1 MFEARFENDNGST
14 FVFGIK
20 GSNFFAMNIGE
31 AVTATIGTSQ
41 GFSQIGRTIE
51 NISVGNRPIDVSGKL
66 FGNIVERKNA
76 LRSACAPLSTGTL
89 FLNNTHYIR
98 VAVKAPPSFSA
109 VKNNGLFKM
118 QFLAPFP
125 YFSEISESRYL
136 IGGITPLFRLPVNYS
151 KPHRFG
157 IKSANR
163 YTNVVNS
170 GDVRIPYNLVI
181 RCDGTS
187 SNPVVTNLKTFEFL
201 KFNTTLTAGDYITV
215 YRDNGNVLRAELT
228 QGGTVTDVIGLL
240 DDDSTL
246 FELNVGDNLISATDE
261 QNGASLS
268 VSVSFN
274 PAKAV
279 LYET

>member
-1 MFEARFENDNGST
+1 MYEAKFVNDNGST

-20 GSNFFAMNIGE
+20 GSNFFAINIGE

-41 GFSQIGRTIE
+41 GFAQIGQTIE
-51 NISVGNRPIDVSGKL
+51 NISVGSRPIDVSGKL
-66 FGNIVERKNA
+66 FGNIVDRKNA

-125 YFSEISESRYL
+125 YFSEIAESRHL
-136 IGGITPLFRLPVNYS
+136 IGGITPLFRLPVNYR
-151 KPHRFG
+151 KLHKFG
-157 IKSANR
+157 TKSANR
-163 YTNVVNS
+163 YTNIVNT
-170 GDVRIPYNLVI
+170 GDVRVPFNLVI

-201 KFNTTLTAGDYITV
+201 KFNTTLSSGEYITV
-215 YRDNGNVLRAELT
+215 YRDNGNVLRAELS
-228 QGGTVTDVIGLL
+228 QGSVVTDVIGLL

-246 FELNVGDNLISATDE
+246 FELRVGDNLISATDE
-261 QNGASLS
+261 QNGAGLS
-268 VSVSFN
+268 VSISFN